1 MYKFDSCRV
10 CEHKIIEFSEKK
22 YYLYIFT
29 IIFIGIFFRCFCFWN
44 IPGGGELHQ
53 DEAFAAYNAI
63 ALLSSG
69 IDPDGYSFPI
79 YFSSWGS
86 GMNAL
91 ESYIM
96 IPFFYIFGVSNITIR
111 LPMLIFNICALIVFY
126 LICLEFCGRSRAII
140 AVFILSIMPWHI
152 MASRWALES
161 NLMPSMMLVSVY
173 FLLKATKKYYFLLL
187 SSCFFGISLYAYSAC
202 WPIMPIFLFTC
213 IVYMIKNNII
223 KINKIFIIS
232 FICFLFISLPL
243 ILFCLV
249 NFGFINEFS
258 ILSISIPKLSFFRS
272 GDVDI
277 LDFFDHLKKTLTI
290 VFMQTDGKIHNSFIP
305 YGTYYFISIPFFIY
319 GIIISILKSKKN
331 KNNYIDLIMIL
342 WFFVAFILGILI
354 DPDIVRINIIH
365 LPIIYFISVG
375 VHDFIFN
382 KNLLHYVKYSI
393 IIVFIISAFCFFYD
407 YTTRINNILSID
419 NNKGLKNALV
429 YSKEKYANNNIYLYK
444 IFHPK
449 ILIDTKYD
457 VVKFVQTVKYYDN
470 NSKYRKAE
478 SFDGYKFI
486 YDKNDLKAISDKE
499 NIVIISSIKDIND
512 CSVLFRQEKQFDYT
526 IVFSNIK

>member
-1 MYKFDSCRV
+1 M
-10 CEHKIIEFSEKK
+10 
-22 YYLYIFT
+22 
-29 IIFIGIFFRCFCFWN
+29 
-44 IPGGGELHQ
+44 
-53 DEAFAAYNAI
+53 
-63 ALLSSG
+63 
-69 IDPDGYSFPI
+69 
-79 YFSSWGS
+79 
-86 GMNAL
+86 
-91 ESYIM
+91 
-96 IPFFYIFGVSNITIR
+96 
-111 LPMLIFNICALIVFY
+111 
-126 LICLEFCGRSRAII
+126 
-140 AVFILSIMPWHI
+140 
-152 MASRWALES
+152 
-161 NLMPSMMLVSVY
+161 
-173 FLLKATKKYYFLLL
+173 
-187 SSCFFGISLYAYSAC
+187 
-202 WPIMPIFLFTC
+202 
-213 IVYMIKNNII
+213 
-223 KINKIFIIS
+223 
-232 FICFLFISLPL
+232 PL

-365 LPIIYFISVG
+365 FPIIYFISIG

-393 IIVFIISAFCFFYD
+393 IIVFIISVFCFYYD
-407 YTTRINNILSID
+407 YITRINNMLSID

-457 VVKFVQTVKYYDN
+457 VVKFVQTVKYCDN

-486 YDKNDLKAISDKE
+486 YDKNDLKAISDKD
-499 NIVIISSIKDIND
+499 NIVIISSTKDIND